1 MKLLIMASSLIA
13 FSAFAMMGDL
23 GEMKKD
29 ASESIGK
36 EITSLQSSRTCINGA
51 KTVES
56 FKACNYD
63 SGHMDMQKEEAMM
76 DKKMDKKM
84 DHMKDNTMQ
93 KKEEVMDKKED
104 LDTID

>member
-1 MKLLIMASSLIA
+1 MKFLIMASSLIA

-29 ASESIGK
+29 ASASIGR

-51 KTVES
+51 KTVEA

-63 SGHMDMQKEEAMM
+63 SGHMDMQKEEAGM
-76 DKKMDKKM
+76 DKMHKNM
-84 DHMKDNTMQ
+84 DHMKDKTMQ
-93 KKEEVMDKKED
+93 KKEEVLDRKED